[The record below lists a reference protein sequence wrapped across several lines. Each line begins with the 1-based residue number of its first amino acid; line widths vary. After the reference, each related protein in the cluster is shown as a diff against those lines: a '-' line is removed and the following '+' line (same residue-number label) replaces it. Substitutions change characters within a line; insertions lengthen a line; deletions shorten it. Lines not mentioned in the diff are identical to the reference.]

1 MNPGKNNNYY
11 YFQSTT
17 SERSLTTEEKSHN
30 ITDIDQIDI
39 AIEVWNDHIGRLEA
53 KLTFLIGVCDD
64 NNPDILY
71 QHEKKIATL
80 KREISDA
87 MEQRQ
92 MLIGRDKLVL
102 LSKR

>member
-1 MNPGKNNNYY
+1 MNPRKNNNYY
-11 YFQSTT
+11 YFQSNT
-17 SERSLTTEEKSHN
+17 SEKSLTTEEERHN

-39 AIEVWNDHIGRLEA
+39 AIVIWDDHIERLEA
-53 KLTFLIGVCDD
+53 KLTYLVGACDD
-64 NNPDILY
+64 LNPDLLY

-80 KREISDA
+80 KREINDA

-102 LSKR
+102 LSNR

>member
-11 YFQSTT
+11 YFQSNT
-17 SERSLTTEEKSHN
+17 SEKSLTTEEKSHT

-39 AIEVWNDHIGRLEA
+39 AVEIWNDHIGRLEA
-53 KLTFLIGVCDD
+53 KLTYLIGVCDD
-64 NNPDILY
+64 INPDILY

-80 KREISDA
+80 KREINDA

-102 LSKR
+102 LSNR